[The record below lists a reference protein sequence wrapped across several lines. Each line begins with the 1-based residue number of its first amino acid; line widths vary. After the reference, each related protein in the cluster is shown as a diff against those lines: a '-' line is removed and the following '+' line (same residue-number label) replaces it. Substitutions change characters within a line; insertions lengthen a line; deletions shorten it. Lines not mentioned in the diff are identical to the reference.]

1 MELVERLLRG
11 DKRAAAKAISLLE
24 DYDKKAAEVLGAIY
38 PHTGKAHI
46 IGITGPT
53 GTGKS
58 TLVFALA
65 KEFRKRDKKVG
76 IIAIDP
82 TSPFT
87 GGALLG
93 DRIRMGNLTLDE
105 GVFIRSMGTRGH
117 AGGTSR
123 ATADVIKVLD
133 AMGMQIIFAETA
145 GAGQSEVDI
154 ARIAHTSI
162 VVEMPGLGDDIQ
174 AMKAGILEIG
184 DIFVVNKADLDGVD
198 STLANLSLV
207 VEQEKPSGWK
217 PRMQLTVAT
226 EDKGITDLA
235 DLIEEHYDFLKQ
247 SGTLETEGVER
258 AKEELR
264 AALSQ
269 HLFLRVLERPELIGE
284 FNNLVQ
290 MIAKKEMDPH
300 SAAEKLL
307 GLAGIA

>member
-1 MELVERLLRG
+1 MELVERLLKG

-24 DYDKKAAEVLGAIY
+24 DDDRQAADVLGAIF
-38 PHTGKAHI
+38 PHTGRAHI

-76 IIAIDP
+76 IVAIDP
-82 TSPFT
+82 TSPFS

-93 DRIRMGNLTLDE
+93 DRIRMGGLTLDK

-123 ATADVIKVLD
+123 ATGDVIKVLD
-133 AMGMQIIFAETA
+133 AMGMDKILAETA

-154 ARIAHTSI
+154 ARIAHTSV
-162 VVEMPGLGDDIQ
+162 VVEMPGMGDDVQ

-198 STLANLSLV
+198 SKLANLGLV
-207 VEQEKPSGWK
+207 VDQEKPGGWK
-217 PRMQLTVAT
+217 PRIQLTVAT
-226 EDKGITDLA
+226 EDKGVSELA
-235 DLIEEHYDFLKQ
+235 DLVEEHYRFLEE
-247 SGTLETEGVER
+247 SGRLDAKGVER
-258 AKEELR
+258 AKEELHD
-264 AALSQ
+264 ALTH
-269 HLFLRVLERPELIGE
+269 HLLLRVLESPELMGE

-290 MIAKKEMDPH
+290 MIANRKMDPH
-300 SAAEKLL
+300 TAAEKLL
-307 GLAGIA
+307 KIAGIV

>member
-1 MELVERLLRG
+1 MEIVDRILKG

-24 DYDKKAAEVLGAIY
+24 DSDRRASEILGAIY
-38 PHTGKAHI
+38 PHTGNAHI

-58 TLVFALA
+58 TLIFALA

-82 TSPFT
+82 TSPYT

-117 AGGTSR
+117 SGGTSR
-123 ATADVIKVLD
+123 STADVIKVLD
-133 AMGMQIIFAETA
+133 AMGMQKIFAETA
-145 GAGQSEVDI
+145 GAGQSEVEI
-154 ARIAHTSI
+154 SKIVHTSM

-184 DIFVVNKADLDGVD
+184 DIFVINKADLDGVD
-198 STLANLSLV
+198 ATLANLSLV
-207 VEQEKPSGWK
+207 METEKPSGWK
-217 PRMQLTVAT
+217 PRIQLTVAT
-226 EDKGITDLA
+226 DEKGISELA
-235 DLIEEHYDFLKQ
+235 DLVEEHYEFLQK
-247 SGTLETEGVER
+247 SGRLEEERVER
-258 AKEELR
+258 AKDELR
-264 AALSQ
+264 VALSH
-269 HLFLRVLERPELIGE
+269 HLFLKISESPELLRE
-284 FNNLVQ
+284 FGSLVQ
-290 MIAKKEMDPH
+290 MIARKEIDPH

-307 GLAGIA
+307 KVTSA

>member
-1 MELVERLLRG
+1 MEIVERLLKG
-11 DKRAAAKAISLLE
+11 DKRAVAKAISLLE
-24 DYDKKAAEVLGAIY
+24 DNDRKASEILGAIY
-38 PHTGKAHI
+38 V

-58 TLVFALA
+58 TLIYALA

-76 IIAIDP
+76 VIAIDP
-82 TSPFT
+82 TSPYT

-93 DRIRMGNLTLDE
+93 DRIRMGSLTLDE

-123 ATADVIKVLD
+123 STADVIKVLD
-133 AMGMQIIFAETA
+133 AMGMQKIFAETA

-154 ARIAHTSI
+154 ARIAHTSV

-184 DIFVVNKADLDGVD
+184 DILVVNKADLEGVD

-207 VEQEKPSGWK
+207 VEEEKPGGWK
-217 PRMQLTVAT
+217 PRIQLTVAT
-226 EDKGITDLA
+226 EEKGISDLA
-235 DLIEEHYDFLKQ
+235 DMIEEHYDFLKK
-247 SGTLETEGVER
+247 SGRLEEEKIER

-264 AALSQ
+264 VTLSH
-269 HLFLRVLERPELIGE
+269 HLLMKISENADLASKFDDLI
-284 FNNLVQ
+284 NR
-290 MIAKKEMDPH
+290 IARKEIDPH
-300 SAAEKLL
+300 SAAEELL
-307 GLAGIA
+307 GRSEIA